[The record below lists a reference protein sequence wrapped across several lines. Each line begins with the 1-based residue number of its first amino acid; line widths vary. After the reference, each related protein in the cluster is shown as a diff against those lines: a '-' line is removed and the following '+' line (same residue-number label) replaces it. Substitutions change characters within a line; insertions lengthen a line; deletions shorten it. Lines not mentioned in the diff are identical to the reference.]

1 MTSKRKPIR
10 REVRC
15 LYKAL
20 LREKGVTFNLKEM
33 IGFFDEYQ
41 NLRDRVLRS
50 REAPPSLKAGLIYDY
65 KMPNYLKW
73 VKKYLIKGKKK

>member
-1 MTSKRKPIR
+1 MISKRKPIR

-15 LYKAL
+15 LYKVL
-20 LREKGVTFNLKEM
+20 LKEKGIIFNLKEM

-50 REAPPSLKAGLIYDY
+50 DEAPPSLKAGLMYEY
-65 KMPNYLKW
+65 KMPKYLKW
-73 VKKYLIKGKKK
+73 AKKYLA